1 VNSNLTDSKEIRKF
15 GVIAFFFFGS
25 LCALGVLN
33 SKFLPIYIFGSLS
46 ILGLGFILIPSPLR
60 PIYTAWLKIA
70 HFIGRIITVLILTF
84 AYYLIMTPSALIK
97 RLFGGRPLP
106 VKPDNKVSSYWVER
120 IEPAQPKERFL
131 KRY

>member
-1 VNSNLTDSKEIRKF
+1 VNSNSTDSKEIRKF
-15 GVIAFFFFGS
+15 GIVAFFFFGS
-25 LCALGVLN
+25 LCALGVLYN
-33 SKFLPIYIFGSLS
+33 KFLPIYLFGLLS

-60 PIYTAWLKIA
+60 PVYRVWLKIA
-70 HFIGRIITVLILTF
+70 YVIGRIITVLILTF
-84 AYYLIMTPSALIK
+84 AYYLIMTPSAMIK

-106 VKPDNKVSSYWVER
+106 VKPDNKVSSYWVVR

>member
-1 VNSNLTDSKEIRKF
+1 MNSNSTDSKEIRKF